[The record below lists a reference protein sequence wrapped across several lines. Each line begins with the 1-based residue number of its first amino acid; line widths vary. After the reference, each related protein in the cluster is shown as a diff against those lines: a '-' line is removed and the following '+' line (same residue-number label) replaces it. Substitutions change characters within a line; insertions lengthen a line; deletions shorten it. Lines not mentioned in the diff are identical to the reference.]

1 MTPLPQ
7 RPTEHK
13 SYPGEKEIT
22 RFEMQ
27 RIFEE
32 KVGWVETLET
42 SIFCMCGSPTKRLVS
57 YTVFVNDLFDLV
69 LRGRCSACNGLAAR
83 YAETG
88 EVPELT
94 ARVKAVLRERKKGKR

>member
-1 MTPLPQ
+1 MSTGPKK
-7 RPTEHK
+7 PTEHK
-13 SYPGEKEIT
+13 RYPGEQEIT

-32 KVGWVETLET
+32 KEGWVETLET
-42 SIFCMCGSPTKRLVS
+42 SIFCMCRAPQKRLVA

-94 ARVKAVLRERKKGKR
+94 ARVKAVLRARKQGK